1 MNSAPEPSSGDVA
14 VLHAMLAQAWAER
27 DAERAEKVRLVAER
41 DQLAAQN
48 DRFRHL
54 IRQLQR
60 LQFGRR
66 SERLDPD
73 QLNLALEDLEQ
84 AVAETEAEQEKADPA
99 LKRARA
105 EKRRGAR
112 GSLPEHLPRVEVVIE
127 PEDTACPCCGG
138 VMQVIGEDRSQR
150 LDMIPAQYQIVITR
164 RPKYACRG
172 CQEGVVQAPAPAR
185 LIEGGLPTERL
196 VAHVLVT
203 KYADHTPLY
212 RQCQIMARQG
222 IAVDR
227 SVLAFW
233 VGYAAAEVKPLWR
246 LMREELLR
254 STKLFADETTAPV
267 LDPGRGRTKKGY
279 FWALARDDRPWRGGA
294 PPGVVYSYAPGRSSE
309 IAAALLKGYSGVL
322 QTDGYT
328 VYSKLADPKRGGGS
342 LRQAFC
348 WAHWRRQWFDLAKSP
363 PAPIA
368 AEALE
373 RIAALYRI
381 EAEIRGSSA
390 DERRAARQEQSK
402 PLIAAMKAWLEKTLA
417 QLAGGSTLAQII
429 RYGLSRWDGFIL
441 FLEDGRVEIDS
452 NTVERSIRP
461 IVLTRKNALFAGS
474 DEGAESWAVLASLI
488 ETCKLHGV
496 NPEAYFTDVLTRLV
510 NNWPNSRPRRT
521 PPLGLDPKRRL
532 IRSITVH
539 YGDQA
544 TLTPYP
550 LCCLGCQNRPFGAGI
565 QHQGNRHPI
574 GYRDNDRHAIEGGN
588 ADFGD
593 LLGAAAGLC
602 HARRR

>member
-1 MNSAPEPSSGDVA
+1 MNTAPEPLSEDIA
-14 VLHAMLAQAWAER
+14 ALRAMLVAAWAER
-27 DAERAEKVRLVAER
+27 DAARAEKEQFAAQR

-48 DRFRHL
+48 DRLRHL

-60 LQFGRR
+60 MQFGRR
-66 SERLDPD
+66 SEKLDPD

-105 EKRRGAR
+105 EKRRAVR

-127 PEDTACPCCGG
+127 PEDTACPCCGSA
-138 VMQVIGEDRSQR
+138 MQMIGEDRSQR
-150 LDMIPAQYQIVITR
+150 LDRVPAQYQVVVTR
-164 RPKYACRG
+164 RPKYACRQ

-185 LIEGGLPTERL
+185 LIDGGLPTERL

-222 IAVDR
+222 IAIDR

-246 LMREELLR
+246 LLREELLR
-254 STKLFADETTAPV
+254 STKLFADETMAPV

-294 PPGVVYSYAPGRSSE
+294 PPAVVYSYGPGRSGE
-309 IAAALLKGYSGVL
+309 VAAALLKGYAGVL

-328 VYSKLADPKRGGGS
+328 VYGQLADPKRGGSS
-342 LRQAFC
+342 LTQAFC

-368 AEALE
+368 DEALQ
-373 RIAALYRI
+373 RIATLYRI
-381 EAEIRGSSA
+381 EAEIRGTSA
-390 DERRAARQEQSK
+390 DERRAARQERSR
-402 PLIAAMKAWLEKTLA
+402 PIIAAMKAWLDKTLA
-417 QLAGGSTLAQII
+417 QVSGGSTLAQVI
-429 RYGLSRWDGFIL
+429 RYGLSRWDGFTL
-441 FLEDGRVEIDS
+441 FLDDGRVEIDS
-452 NTVERSIRP
+452 NTVERSMRP

-474 DEGAESWAVLASLI
+474 DEGAENWAVLASLI
-488 ETCKLHGV
+488 ETCKLNGV
-496 NPEAYFTDVLTRLV
+496 NPEAYFTDILTRLV
-510 NNWPNSRPRRT
+510 NNWPNSR
-521 PPLGLDPKRRL
+521 L
-532 IRSITVH
+532 
-539 YGDQA
+539 A
-544 TLTPYP
+544 
-550 LCCLGCQNRPFGAGI
+550 
-565 QHQGNRHPI
+565 
-574 GYRDNDRHAIEGGN
+574 E
-588 ADFGD
+588 
-593 LLGAAAGLC
+593 LLPWAWAPSTA
-602 HARRR
+602 